1 MSKEQ
6 SAVVIPS
13 AIYPTFSSIVV
24 GNIGFGQP
32 LNLEVTAECGLEKSE
47 DEKNIYYLDTL
58 VRCCSEDTGFQIMV
72 GVRAKVFAL
81 GDEETIFQSVKNV
94 VRDDTMSAAED
105 MIYKVGYLHGIP
117 LRIDLLEHIR
127 EDGYDEEE

>member
-1 MSKEQ
+1 MSQEH

-32 LNLEVTAECGLEKSE
+32 LNLEVTAECGLEKCE
-47 DEKNIYYLDTL
+47 NEKNMYHFDTL
-58 VRCCSEDTGFQIMV
+58 VRCLSEETGFHIVV
-72 GVRAKVFAL
+72 GIRAKIFAM
-81 GDEETIFQSVKNV
+81 GDEDAILHSVKEV

-105 MIYKVGYLHGIP
+105 MIYKIGYLHGIP

-127 EDGYDEEE
+127 EDGYDEEG